1 MFHPACSRG
10 RALALL
16 QPCARLNLANAIGK
30 RTWNGTLQQRRQW
43 SRQTLAKTELYEDSY
58 PAATKLKDTGIFA
71 PRKKRASKKD
81 PTSSDGS
88 RVNIVNKRLANDVV
102 SYLGPSLER
111 HKGCDLISI
120 YPGAGLFAK
129 SLHDAVQPRSHLLLE
144 PDEILY
150 TPFLKPLLKEKNVR
164 LVPKSG
170 IIWSE
175 LQEILTPEYLP
186 NQVEFDRLDL
196 DKAPPR
202 NDTLL
207 VNMNLSMYPKKK
219 YNMFDSMSRMV
230 LYQLI
235 TSIRTSTQFQK
246 YGQVRMLVWI
256 PDDEKSSMIPRM
268 VQMRKKGAVEAE
280 LVTEYMAEVCGKDGT
295 LDEETESAKGKNT
308 KVRPHQ
314 LDLES
319 LRQAMVR
326 MRDGGHVTPHGRDTK
341 LLKQF
346 KALDVPLDTPLPLAD
361 EVFSVDKAFRSE
373 IEDMRKQEEAGTI
386 AKGSKLETRYK
397 MLKHYDKWL
406 DRLAVKLLDF
416 AIRHDAM
423 NELRKQAD
431 QAKADGDEERAQN
444 LIHKTRRLNEQY
456 NNAVRQLP
464 DYVRS
469 QLNLLRDQLH
479 VLRQPADL
487 GPVMSWDRRPYEP
500 LRVRPTEF
508 FPNTPLALID
518 IQPKAPHPLLRHI
531 GPGTSNAGDIFDLM
545 LGMIMQNTLVPLV
558 HTMDHVWPGAR
569 DGLESECETV
579 RDPAT
584 RRHPAHRR
592 RRVRLPSYAE
602 LVGRLEDDS
611 LVDDSSSPGLD
622 DEGPGGLGMGN
633 TTLDAF

>member
-1 MFHPACSRG
+1 MEEFLPFSNLAQ
-10 RALALL
+10 ALAK
-16 QPCARLNLANAIGK
+16 A
-30 RTWNGTLQQRRQW
+30 
-43 SRQTLAKTELYEDSY
+43 EVYEDSY
-58 PAATKLKDTGIFA
+58 PTATKLKDTGLFA
-71 PRKKRASKKD
+71 PRKKKASKKD
-81 PTSSDGS
+81 AVTGDGS

-102 SYLGPSLER
+102 SYLEPSLER

-120 YPGAGLFAK
+120 YPGVGLFAK

-144 PDEILY
+144 PDEALY

-175 LQEILTPEYLP
+175 LQEILSPEYLP

-219 YNMFDSMSRMV
+219 YNMFDSMSRMI

-256 PDDEKSSMIPRM
+256 PDDEKTSIIPRM
-268 VQMRKKGAVEAE
+268 VQLRKKGAVEAE

-295 LDEETESAKGKNT
+295 LDEETESAKGKHT

-319 LRQAMVR
+319 MRQAVVR
-326 MRDGGHVTPHGRDTK
+326 MRDRGHVTPYGRDTK

-346 KALDVPLDTPLPLAD
+346 KEMDVPLDTPLPLTE
-361 EVFSVDKAFRSE
+361 EVFSATKAFRSE
-373 IEDMRKQEEAGTI
+373 IEDMRKQEEAGMI
-386 AKGSKLETRYK
+386 EKGSKTDTRFK

-416 AIRHDAM
+416 TKRRDVM
-423 NELRKQAD
+423 DKLLKQAH
-431 QAKADGDEERAQN
+431 QAKADGDEDRAQK
-444 LIHKTRRLNEQY
+444 LVDETKRLNEEY
-456 NNAVRQLP
+456 NNSVRQLP
-464 DYVRS
+464 DYVKS

-479 VLRQPADL
+479 VMRQPAEL
-487 GPVMSWDRRPYEP
+487 GPVMSWDRRPFEP

-531 GPGTSNAGDIFDLM
+531 GPGTSNAGDIFDLI
-545 LGMIMQNTLVPLV
+545 LAIIMQNTLVPLV
-558 HTMDHVWPGAR
+558 HNMDHVWPGAR
-569 DGLESECETV
+569 DGLEPEVETV

-584 RRHPAHRR
+584 GGTPFTGEAVFGCRAANETQLLELLEKFIKWPFK
-592 RRVRLPSYAE
+592 PSYAE

-611 LVDDSSSPGLD
+611 LVDDSSSPGLEED
-622 DEGPGGLGMGN
+622 GPGGLGMGN
-633 TTLDAF
+633 TTLDAFM